1 MFSCWL
7 IFSYWFIFSYWLLH
21 EAALSSQFMQLCFIR
36 FFIYGYSKWA
46 KYFQKLGLVRF
57 LGSPRMLDA
66 IYFGSKAWSI
76 TTKSQYYKSAVHI
89 GFSNDFWVS
98 KALQTNLNCGDI
110 FSAIFLGRH
119 SLMAG
124 LRIPIQFLEERTLP
138 PFFESKCPFFIYII
152 FHFFHSHHL

>member
-1 MFSCWL
+1 MFSCWV
-7 IFSYWFIFSYWLLH
+7 IFSYWLLH

-98 KALQTNLNCGDI
+98 KALQTNLNCDDI
-110 FSAIFLGRH
+110 FSAISFR
-119 SLMAG
+119 
-124 LRIPIQFLEERTLP
+124 P
-138 PFFESKCPFFIYII
+138 PFINGRPQDSVSVFGEGICPYFWSLSPLFFQLH
-152 FHFFHSHHL
+152 HF